1 MRRAPRLGSSLAV
14 TFLLCGA
21 TTAPAQTGSVVP
33 LTGHA
38 GGHLSRLTVTGE
50 IDGGR
55 RDGEAGSGGR
65 AAPEPPRRSGSLL
78 GDIGRDYVSFF
89 TTRGTYLTLGAGL
102 GTSLGLRPLD
112 QPISTSRFNAELY
125 ENSGVDRMFEG
136 GEVLG
141 GGFLQIGGAF
151 LTYGAGKLTGR
162 SEISELGRDLVR
174 TQLLTQGVTQAIKYG
189 VGRARP
195 DGSSHAF
202 IPLGARVRHVRHGD
216 RLSPAVRMEGGVTGL
231 WHRVLGGRVAV
242 EREQAFPERRRLW
255 RGDRT
260 CSWPHRHLG
269 PRHDPL
275 LARADGGTGRRRRAG
290 DRLQAMS
297 PAGAYS

>member
-195 DGSSHAF
+195 DGSSHASF
-202 IPLGARVRHVRHGD
+202 PSGHASGTFATATVFHRRYGWKAGLPAYGIASWVAAS
-216 RLSPAVRMEGGVTGL
+216 RLSENKHFLSDVVFGAAIGLAAGRTVTWDRGTTRFSLVPMAAPGGAGVQVTVFK
-231 WHRVLGGRVAV
+231 R
-242 EREQAFPERRRLW
+242 
-255 RGDRT
+255 
-260 CSWPHRHLG
+260 
-269 PRHDPL
+269 
-275 LARADGGTGRRRRAG
+275 
-290 DRLQAMS
+290 
-297 PAGAYS
+297 